1 MLFSPSSAALV
12 FALVSPIAAAVI
24 PSTFDPAMVVKRT
37 PAHLVKRDDYSDS
50 AHCPGGCEFK
60 LSLLAA
66 AEPLAHA
73 SLLSSTDPDNCA
85 ASDTAGIVATVTD
98 SVAVGNSY
106 TETTTL
112 TVGID
117 AEGFSAGVSQS
128 WAESWTTTDTF
139 GESQSITIGPQQ
151 NNINAYKNFFIAEG
165 QLKINYGS
173 AQDGHYIWL
182 TTGLEVF
189 TADPDSNDSYSAN
202 VGDCGGPVTKPNKG
216 DMFYNNA
223 DYDNAKAGASSTYT
237 YSDDS

>member
-37 PAHLVKRDDYSDS
+37 PADLVKRDDYSDS
-50 AHCPGGCEFK
+50 AHCPGGY
-60 LSLLAA
+60 
-66 AEPLAHA
+66 
-73 SLLSSTDPDNCA
+73 NCA

-117 AEGFSAGVSQS
+117 AEGFSAGV
-128 WAESWTTTDTF
+128 TTTDTF

-151 NNINAYKNFFIAEG
+151 NVSPSPILPQSLILTLLHLQGNINAYKNFYIAEG